1 MILSDNIWILGP
13 KELIE
18 HAVALIDSEEESDLR
33 IAMICIDNAVE
44 LMIKSYLALNKRS
57 LGIEYKEYKKGNES
71 FPRMLNLLQK
81 YSNDKISLDELDKI
95 EYFHVIRNN
104 LYHQGSGISVI
115 KIFVTKYV
123 ILAQDLLSRLFQF
136 ELILITDDISRKQG
150 EFLQIF
156 RNIEVNLKNFALT
169 QNLIPRISKPYT
181 IIKIMR
187 VLLDSKKIPYEF
199 ANRLA
204 NVFNYRNIYIHG
216 LKKINKDEFEN
227 KLEDLKELNDE
238 LITIMN
244 KLIRN

>member
-1 MILSDNIWILGP
+1 MSENIWILGP

-18 HAVALIDSEEESDLR
+18 HAVSLLESRGEPNLR
-33 IAMICIDNAVE
+33 IAMICIDNAIE
-44 LMIKSYLALNKRS
+44 LMIKSYLALNKRT
-57 LGIEYKEYKKGNES
+57 LGIGYKEYDKGIKN
-71 FPRMLNLLQK
+71 FPKMLDLLQK
-81 YSNDKISLDELDKI
+81 YSEDKISLDELDKI
-95 EYFHVIRNN
+95 ECFHVIRNN

-115 KIFVTKYV
+115 KSFVTKYV

-156 RNIEVNLKNFALT
+156 RNIEVNLSNFALT
-169 QNLIPRISKPYT
+169 QYLIPLISKPYT
-181 IIKIMR
+181 TNKIMS

-199 ANRLA
+199 ADKLA
-204 NVFNYRNIYIHG
+204 KLYYYRNEYVHG
-216 LKKINKDEFEN
+216 LKEINRDEFEN

-244 KLIRN
+244 K

>member
-18 HAVALIDSEEESDLR
+18 HAVALIDSGEESDLR

-57 LGIEYKEYKKGNES
+57 LGIEYEEYKKGNKN

-115 KIFVTKYV
+115 KSFVTKYV
-123 ILAQDLLSRLFQF
+123 ILAQDLLFRLFQS

-156 RNIEVNLKNFALT
+156 RNIEVNLNNFALT
-169 QNLIPRISKPYT
+169 QNLIPLISKPYT
-181 IIKIMR
+181 TNKITS

-199 ANRLA
+199 VKKLA
-204 NVFNYRNIYIHG
+204 FASYYRNEYVHG
-216 LKKINKDEFEN
+216 LKEINREEFEN

-244 KLIRN
+244 K